1 MAKKLDRKRDF
12 GEVMG
17 HDGGACFVQDE
28 TLFDAD
34 GNELVTDQPV
44 KKAPAAK
51 AAKKTPAKK
60 AAASATEPA
69 PTEPTTA
76 AAPSPSAPANTPGV
90 GGAIPDFSG
99 GVTLVPTTYTAVVS
113 TASARNRPSPSSAS
127 RPWTPRCPSCSRS
140 GSSRRTSSMSTTFR
154 PVMR

>member
-51 AAKKTPAKK
+51 K
-60 AAASATEPA
+60 AAVEK
-69 PTEPTTA
+69 
-76 AAPSPSAPANTPGV
+76 APA
-90 GGAIPDFSG
+90 A
-99 GVTLVPTTYTAVVS
+99 VPT
-113 TASARNRPSPSSAS
+113 
-127 RPWTPRCPSCSRS
+127 PW
-140 GSSRRTSSMSTTFR
+140 
-154 PVMR
+154 V